1 MIRLVN
7 KEYTEAEE
15 LFLRALGQPGGEEDP
30 ENWLGLMMSS
40 LKVPGR
46 EALGAYAFPIDENEY
61 FQKALACASEEKQQ
75 ELRKIADNCREN
87 QAWFKRQKIREGS
100 ARARSGR

>member
-40 LKVPGR
+40 LNIPGR

-61 FQKALACASEEKQQ
+61 FQKALACASEEKSRSSGKSRITAGRTRPG
-75 ELRKIADNCREN
+75 L
-87 QAWFKRQKIREGS
+87 KRQKIREGS